1 MSSKNSQKTIKAIN
15 NNGSKSSLRKYTDYK
30 TVIILNIRYKK
41 LNLIVLEI
49 YPKFKVRD
57 NTKIRL

>member
-15 NNGSKSSLRKYTDYK
+15 KNGSKSSLRKYTDYK
-30 TVIILNIRYKK
+30 TVMILNIRYKK